1 MLFCVLSYFNTVSK
15 TSYQEALANN
25 ETRFPFFEIR
35 NFYRSFP
42 NLKEVPLIAISLACQ
57 GDKLF
62 KMNYISQ
69 CDTWPDWTLLKTFQE
84 LNLFSGFTT
93 RIKSRYFAIF
103 WEYMILMV
111 SWPLDHYHTC
121 LYLIFFIH
129 FITLNFSL
137 IHLTRTKME
146 RWSYQ
151 KWPSK
156 LFKKNFKSSTF
167 EAS

>member
-15 TSYQEALANN
+15 TSYQEALAKN

-42 NLKEVPLIAISLACQ
+42 NLKEVPVIAISLACQ

-103 WEYMILMV
+103 RECMILMV
-111 SWPLDHYHTC
+111 SWPLDHYRTG
-121 LYLIFFIH
+121 LYLILFIY

-146 RWSYQ
+146 R
-151 KWPSK
+151 
-156 LFKKNFKSSTF
+156 
-167 EAS
+167 

>member
-1 MLFCVLSYFNTVSK
+1 MLFCVLSYFNTVLK

-25 ETRFPFFEIR
+25 ETKISFFR
-35 NFYRSFP
+35 NKQFLWVFSYF
-42 NLKEVPLIAISLACQ
+42 KKVPVIAISLACQ

-103 WEYMILMV
+103 RECMILMV
-111 SWPLDHYHTC
+111 SWPLDHYRTG
-121 LYLIFFIH
+121 LYLILFIY

-146 RWSYQ
+146 R
-151 KWPSK
+151 
-156 LFKKNFKSSTF
+156 
-167 EAS
+167 

>member
-1 MLFCVLSYFNTVSK
+1 MK
-15 TSYQEALANN
+15 Q
-25 ETRFPFFEIR
+25 RFPFFEIS

-42 NLKEVPLIAISLACQ
+42 NLKEVPVIAISLACQ

-69 CDTWPDWTLLKTFQE
+69 CDIWPDWTLLKTFQE
-84 LNLFSGFTT
+84 LNFFSGFTT
-93 RIKSRYFAIF
+93 RIKSKHVAIF
-103 WEYMILMV
+103 RECMILMV
-111 SWPLDHYHTC
+111 IWPLDHYRIG
-121 LYLIFFIH
+121 LYLILFIY

-156 LFKKNFKSSTF
+156 LFKKNL
-167 EAS
+167 

>member
-1 MLFCVLSYFNTVSK
+1 MLFCVLSYFNTVLK

-25 ETRFPFFEIR
+25 ETKISFFEIS
-35 NFYRSFP
+35 NFYGSFP
-42 NLKEVPLIAISLACQ
+42 NLKKVPVIAISLACQ

-103 WEYMILMV
+103 WECMILMV
-111 SWPLDHYHTC
+111 SWSLDHYRTC

-146 RWSYQ
+146 R
-151 KWPSK
+151 
-156 LFKKNFKSSTF
+156 
-167 EAS
+167 